1 MRRGATI
8 WNIHG
13 LIYRPRGCVML
24 RTISRAP
31 NEKGATIWN
40 IHGLLYRPRGC
51 AMLRTISNLDTILVR
66 ARK

>member
-1 MRRGATI
+1 
-8 WNIHG
+8 
-13 LIYRPRGCVML
+13 ML
-24 RTISRAP
+24 CYNTISRAP